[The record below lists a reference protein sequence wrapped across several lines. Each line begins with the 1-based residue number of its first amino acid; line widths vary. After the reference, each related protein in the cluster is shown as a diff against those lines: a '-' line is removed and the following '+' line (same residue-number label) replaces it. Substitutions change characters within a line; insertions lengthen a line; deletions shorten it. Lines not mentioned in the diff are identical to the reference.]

1 MIQEG
6 MVKDMKKKKR
16 LNYMCIVLLLLIFS
30 AVFFLW
36 LRIGNENLTNL
47 PAGGILSVRG
57 KSGISYFRNPFESA
71 GQDHIWGGGGG
82 YF

>member
-1 MIQEG
+1 
-6 MVKDMKKKKR
+6 MVKDMKKKKW
-16 LNYMCIVLLLLIFS
+16 LKYMCIVLLLLMFS
-30 AVFFLW
+30 AVFFSW

>member
-6 MVKDMKKKKR
+6 MVKDMKKKKW